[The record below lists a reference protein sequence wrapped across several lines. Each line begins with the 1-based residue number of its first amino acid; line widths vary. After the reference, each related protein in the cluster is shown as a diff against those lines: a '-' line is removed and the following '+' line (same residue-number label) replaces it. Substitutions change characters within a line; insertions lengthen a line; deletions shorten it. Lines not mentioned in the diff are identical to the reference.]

1 MEASPRLLIL
11 LLALGFNQQAEA
23 KFNHFSGL
31 SERAIIQARNE
42 TTILLDDAVQHPNA
56 TGRWP
61 IIGIDVSKPLLDH
74 PTTEDYGHGNG
85 WSIDIAVATN
95 VSTEGVTNSN
105 PSRILL
111 KAPEN
116 AFADLN
122 STTNAINNYSV
133 CAVTWFT
140 NTWTLGEIKKL
151 NEDVDGSCNGVISTE
166 CIKDLKQTLAGQ
178 PCSRTSSFTKPESC
192 KDALSSFS
200 AFQSNVTFNF
210 TEEASH
216 SSNSSFRLFGSYVPY
231 NNKSDEA
238 NTRDI
243 YDQALTNVYPVL
255 LTYNY
260 DDGQRQDN
268 YSVFHCVR
276 ANNIVEGSR
285 KPETFGSYRRNSA
298 GRATGSLFSL
308 VVGIF
313 VSVVITDWL

>member
-1 MEASPRLLIL
+1 MPILNPLNPPLVLHGQCSKSWHASFDWCAFKSKLNVMECIQRCPVVQKKLELLARMLRTHGQWSFVHFGLIEIFKILRCITQKTKRNPYTAEFSMEASPRLLIL

-23 KFNHFSGL
+23 KFNRFSGL

-116 AFADLN
+116 AFEDLN

-140 NTWTLGEIKKL
+140 NSWTLGEIKKL

-200 AFQSNVTFNF
+200 AFQST
-210 TEEASH
+210 T
-216 SSNSSFRLFGSYVPY
+216 P
-231 NNKSDEA
+231 K
-238 NTRDI
+238 TI
-243 YDQALTNVYPVL
+243 ALLNAP
-255 LTYNY
+255 
-260 DDGQRQDN
+260 
-268 YSVFHCVR
+268 S
-276 ANNIVEGSR
+276 
-285 KPETFGSYRRNSA
+285 
-298 GRATGSLFSL
+298 
-308 VVGIF
+308 
-313 VSVVITDWL
+313 